1 MPLQGLD
8 MASVICLDA
17 NKMALPEI
25 KRLNQRFLKQQSG
38 RLNRVIEVNVTG
50 AAPSVLFVV
59 PNGIV

>member
-25 KRLNQRFLKQQSG
+25 KRLIQRFPEGNIDVVFSG
-38 RLNRVIEVNVTG
+38 VKI
-50 AAPSVLFVV
+50 AP
-59 PNGIV
+59 IR